1 MLKLLHILES
11 HIERA
16 LSLIQQEQ
24 SRSVRSVSNRIQA
37 TDNAAN
43 AGVEETSVEDDSP
56 WEISSNSSCGAE
68 GLPLSDHTTGKGVSE
83 DAMKMISSLSSKSS
97 LTAGPVSDEAAAA
110 EMGRLFNSIQ
120 FTILGLSRLPIRKPA
135 PLDRLKHR
143 TSIDTSPYQHFDALY
158 VRDKFPQMD
167 VEGAMRLGKMI
178 TRRRQLLRYRQTHYE
193 NLDVRGAQPKSIFPA
208 RTRPN
213 ARSTDFVHGDI
224 DIVSE
229 RYETPSS
236 HHTLRTKATTMRI
249 DTVPTEEQLYA
260 PSIPESKSSVASSY
274 TGKELNVEVPP
285 RPRADDGTELQ
296 DFECPYCM
304 LLKSIKTKDQW
315 KYGIARAPPSRPQC

>member
-1 MLKLLHILES
+1 M
-11 HIERA
+11 
-16 LSLIQQEQ
+16 
-24 SRSVRSVSNRIQA
+24 SNRTQA

-43 AGVEETSVEDDSP
+43 DDVEETSVEDDSP

-68 GLPLSDHTTGKGVSE
+68 CLPLNDPATGKGVSE
-83 DAMKMISSLSSKSS
+83 DAMKMVSSLSSKSS
-97 LTAGPVSDEAAAA
+97 LVAGPVSGEAAAS

-120 FTILGLSRLPIRKPA
+120 FTILCLSRLPIRKPA

-143 TSIDTSPYQHFDALY
+143 TSVDTSPYQHFDALY

-193 NLDVRGAQPKSIFPA
+193 NLDVRGVRPKPIFPA
-208 RTRPN
+208 RGHSK
-213 ARSTDFVHGDI
+213 AKSTDFVHGDI

-229 RYETPSS
+229 RYEAASS
-236 HHTLRTKATTMRI
+236 HHTLRTKATTMKM
-249 DTVPTEEQLYA
+249 DNVPTEEQLYA

-285 RPRADDGTELQ
+285 RPRSDDDTDL
-296 DFECPYCM
+296 FECPYCM
-304 LLKSIKTKDQW
+304 LMKSSKTQIQW
-315 KYGIARAPPSRPQC
+315 KYGIARAPLSRPQY